1 MNNSPRFAF
10 LGTPDFSVRILNI
23 LEEHGLLPV
32 LAVTAPDKP
41 RGRGQKLQ
49 PTAVKVWADKRDIPV
64 LTPSRLQG
72 DEFLSAVASYDLDC
86 SVVAAYG
93 LIMPDSILS
102 LPRFGSINVHPSILP
117 KYRGASPI
125 ESQVLADEDDIGVTI
140 MQMDEKMD
148 HGPILSQQSITRP
161 QLLPDA
167 PALEKVLAQLGGELL
182 SETMVAYVS
191 GEIEPEAQDHDAAT
205 YTKKITKEDTLIDLA
220 DEPYQNF
227 LKIRAYKRFRPH
239 FFAERDEK
247 KIRVV
252 ITKADFNKKDHTLS
266 IERVIPEGGSEM
278 AFIDFLKKTK
288 LI

>member
-205 YTKKITKEDTLIDLA
+205 YTKKITKEDTLI
-220 DEPYQNF
+220 
-227 LKIRAYKRFRPH
+227 
-239 FFAERDEK
+239 
-247 KIRVV
+247 
-252 ITKADFNKKDHTLS
+252 
-266 IERVIPEGGSEM
+266 
-278 AFIDFLKKTK
+278 
-288 LI
+288 